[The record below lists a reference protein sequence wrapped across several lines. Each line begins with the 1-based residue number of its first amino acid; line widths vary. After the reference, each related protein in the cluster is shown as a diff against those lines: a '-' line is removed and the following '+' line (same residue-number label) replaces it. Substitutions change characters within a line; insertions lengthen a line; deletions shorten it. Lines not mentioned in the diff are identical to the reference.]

1 MPILE
6 SYLLLSSVYFWSIL
20 NSMRF
25 MLMMASLLIVSVLIF
40 KGYSNGLGS
49 KNDDLVG
56 GQQVDPLKKAG
67 EVNQLI
73 QDAANTQRQELEK
86 QIQQ

>member
-1 MPILE
+1 VPFLE
-6 SYLLLSSVYFWSIL
+6 SYLLLSRFWFWSIL
-20 NSMRF
+20 SSMRF
-25 MLMMASLLIVSVLIF
+25 ILMMASLLIVSVLIF

-49 KNDDLVG
+49 KNDGQVG

-73 QDAANTQRQELEK
+73 QDTANTQRQELEK
-86 QIQQ
+86 QIQ

>member
-1 MPILE
+1 
-6 SYLLLSSVYFWSIL
+6 
-20 NSMRF
+20 MRF
-25 MLMMASLLIVSVLIF
+25 ILMMASLLIVSVLIF

-49 KNDDLVG
+49 KNDGQVG

-73 QDAANTQRQELEK
+73 QDTANTQRQELEK
-86 QIQQ
+86 QIQ